1 MRCVIAF
8 ARFVRFVDL
17 SVSPGGNQP
26 AMNISGILALVGV
39 LLIVLGFLGLASVV
53 GVPGVPLIVL
63 GVVCLVL
70 AAFVGGG
77 LRGRA
82 VR

>member
-1 MRCVIAF
+1 
-8 ARFVRFVDL
+8 
-17 SVSPGGNQP
+17 
-26 AMNISGILALVGV
+26 MNISGIIALVGV
-39 LLIVLGFLGLASVV
+39 LLIVLGFLGLAAVV
-53 GVPGVPLIVL
+53 AMPGVPLIVL
-63 GVVCLVL
+63 GVICLVV